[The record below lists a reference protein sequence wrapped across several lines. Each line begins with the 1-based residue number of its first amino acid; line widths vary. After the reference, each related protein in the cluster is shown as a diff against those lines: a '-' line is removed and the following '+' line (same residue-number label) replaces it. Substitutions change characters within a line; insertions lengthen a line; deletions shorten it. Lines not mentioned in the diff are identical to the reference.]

1 MNFAVYFILPMLLVT
16 MCKKPHS
23 KIVHGSLAILRGL
36 STSKITKIHPLRTL
50 ESCFSFF
57 WECSLVN
64 LASYIIW
71 PMFLV
76 ITCKR
81 PHSKIPHRF
90 LTVLKCLTAC
100 QLKMT
105 MKYEF
110 SSNFPLTWSL
120 KFGCLFQV
128 IWYFAMKP
136 FVKHYLEDYRI
147 GKIPPDSMSYTLGQK
162 KRMIWKNTK
171 LALIAMGFQQFYE
184 FQNTTYPWTFQDI
197 GRTIWHFWMGF
208 FATCFKFAWSNVT
221 PPGSLDLDPGSQGKP
236 VNSWCISFE
245 TECTWIV

>member
-1 MNFAVYFILPMLLVT
+1 MV
-16 MCKKPHS
+16 
-23 KIVHGSLAILRGL
+23 
-36 STSKITKIHPLRTL
+36 
-50 ESCFSFF
+50 
-57 WECSLVN
+57 
-64 LASYIIW
+64 
-71 PMFLV
+71 LV

-81 PHSKIPHRF
+81 PHSIIPHSF
-90 LTVLKCLTAC
+90 LTVSKCLTAC

-105 MKYEF
+105 MKCEF

-147 GKIPPDSMSYTLGQK
+147 GKIPPDSMSYTLSQQ

-184 FQNTTYPWTFQDI
+184 FQNT
-197 GRTIWHFWMGF
+197 
-208 FATCFKFAWSNVT
+208 VL
-221 PPGSLDLDPGSQGKP
+221 SLDLDPGSQGKP
-236 VNSWCISFE
+236 VNSWCVSFE
-245 TECTWIV
+245 TECMSDIGTLVAFLNATSYLLGVSWGCHTFSPRKSAIFSSLKIAVPPPSPFYLYSLNSPTNRCWRII